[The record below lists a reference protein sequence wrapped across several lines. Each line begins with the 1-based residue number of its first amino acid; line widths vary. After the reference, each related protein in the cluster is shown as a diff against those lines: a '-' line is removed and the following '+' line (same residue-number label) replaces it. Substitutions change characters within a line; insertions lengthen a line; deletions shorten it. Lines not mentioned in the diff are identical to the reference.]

1 MDGRARIAPPLPPPA
16 RLDSQTWSMASG
28 REPEE
33 TTYRVCY
40 SRAWSGDIKTCSPV
54 ALDLRASKS
63 VRGDLQMNCV
73 TDRQFYSPH
82 ATDRRPK
89 VLLITPYSPQRI
101 FRHAADDISLA
112 LVDALAEICDLHVY
126 APGQSRRETVGDTT
140 YHEGTKYAP
149 KLRRILGIYPSGS
162 RKEWS
167 SKNSR
172 EVRKLIRHI
181 SPDYVHLEYM
191 QGAEA
196 MWNNRHGTSWTVT
209 LHDISTKVYRQRAVS
224 ASGLQK
230 LYRWLEFLRVART
243 ERKILVKARHIFT
256 LSDRDTSWV
265 IKRKS
270 RVTTLPLGLEAGA
283 EQWRPRPS
291 DHPVIVFAGAMWR
304 DVNSAVA
311 EYIIERVMPIVWLEY
326 PSSVL
331 RIVGARPS
339 EKLIGRT
346 ILGKLEIVG
355 EVESFDEEYLNS
367 AVVLAPSMVDAGVLL
382 KALRALACGCPLVTN
397 FRVAEPIGLQNGINA
412 YVEDTAEGMA
422 EAILQIIRNPDL
434 ASIVAS
440 AGRDYAL
447 ERFSWKQ
454 YAALLL
460 QEILVP

>member
-1 MDGRARIAPPLPPPA
+1 MSVILGHGQEAPRP
-16 RLDSQTWSMASG
+16 DF
-28 REPEE
+28 EP
-33 TTYRVCY
+33 
-40 SRAWSGDIKTCSPV
+40 
-54 ALDLRASKS
+54 LDLTASKS
-63 VRGDLQMNCV
+63 VRGELQMNCV
-73 TDRQFYSPH
+73 TDRQLYSAH
-82 ATDRRPK
+82 AVQRRPK
-89 VLLITPYSPQRI
+89 VLLVTPYSPQRV

-112 LVDALAEICDLHVY
+112 LVDALGEICDLHVY
-126 APGQSRRETVGDTT
+126 APGQLRQETAGETT
-140 YHEGTKYAP
+140 YHEGTRYAP
-149 KLRRILGIYPSGS
+149 KLRRIIGIYPSGS

-167 SKNSR
+167 SKNSL
-172 EVRKLIRHI
+172 EVRKLVQRI

-196 MWNNRHGTSWTVT
+196 MWKNRDGTSWTVT

-230 LYRWLEFLRVART
+230 LYRWLEFLRVARA
-243 ERKILVKARHIFT
+243 EHKILVKARHIFT

-265 IKRKS
+265 MKTKS

-283 EQWRPRPS
+283 RQWRPRPS
-291 DHPVIVFAGAMWR
+291 DRPVIVFAGAMWR
-304 DVNSAVA
+304 DVNAAMA
-311 EYIIERVMPIVWLEY
+311 EYIIERIMPIVWLEY
-326 PSSVL
+326 PNSIL

-339 EKLIGRT
+339 AALVKRNIPG
-346 ILGKLEIVG
+346 ILEVVG

-397 FRVAEPIGLQNGINA
+397 FRVAEPIGLQSGINA
-412 YVEDTAEGMA
+412 YVADTAEGMA
-422 EAILQIIRNPDL
+422 EAILKIIRTPDL

-454 YAALLL
+454 YASLLL
-460 QEILVP
+460 HEILVP